1 MPLPCGEGRVASL
14 TKGMR
19 PGLVAHELFVDVEIG
34 STRQQHC
41 ARRHAGGAVITALHI
56 GAREGQPAL
65 HEAIK
70 VRGLDVRITQSRN
83 RIRALVIG
91 EDEDNIGRLSR
102 VGSGRQSHK
111 GKEKETGHA
120 GVIAE
125 SRT

>member
-14 TKGMR
+14 PKGMR
-19 PGLVAHELFVDVEIG
+19 PGLIAHELFIDVEIG
-34 STRQQHC
+34 PAGHQHC
-41 ARRHAGGAVITALHI
+41 AGGHAGGAVITALHI

-120 GVIAE
+120 RLIA
-125 SRT
+125 TN